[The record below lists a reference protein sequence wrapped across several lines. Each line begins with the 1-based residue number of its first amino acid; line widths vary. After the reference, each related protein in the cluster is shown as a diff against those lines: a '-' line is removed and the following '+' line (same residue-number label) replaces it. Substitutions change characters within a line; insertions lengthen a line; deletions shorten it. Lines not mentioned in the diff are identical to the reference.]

1 MIGYVPMAFFKNFL
15 MKQMLKRQL
24 KGVPEAQQEQIIAL
38 VEQNPD
44 FFQSIAQEVEALTKQ
59 GRDQTA
65 AVMEVMRKRQGEL
78 QKLMQN
84 MKR

>member
-1 MIGYVPMAFFKNFL
+1 

-24 KGVPEAQQEQIIAL
+24 KGVPESQQEQIIAL

-44 FFQSIAQEVEALTKQ
+44 FFNSIAKEVEALTKQ

-84 MKR
+84 VKR